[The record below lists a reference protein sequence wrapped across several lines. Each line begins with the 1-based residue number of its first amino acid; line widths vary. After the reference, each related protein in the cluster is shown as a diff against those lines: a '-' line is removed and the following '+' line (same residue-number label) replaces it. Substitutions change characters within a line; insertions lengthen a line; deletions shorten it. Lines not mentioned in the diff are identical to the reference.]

1 MTKLTAKN
9 WKKEFELKGFKNK
22 LMGILIEWFGSE
34 AKYQKE
40 WAERIVKIHKEVLQ
54 TVVKDLAGEETLD
67 AWCSAIHYSE
77 LGKGKLDK
85 KVMVNHYNQHRQEVL
100 ERGKK
105 WIETKH

>member
-54 TVVKDLAGEETLD
+54 TVVKDFTKKIKKNIT
-67 AWCSAIHYSE
+67 SSE
-77 LGKGKLDK
+77 FSYIDGYGQMRLNIPKFLSFIE
-85 KVMVNHYNQHRQEVL
+85 EVL
-100 ERGKK
+100 ERGKLWK
-105 WIETKH
+105 